1 MRNRSSRRLVVSL
14 AFACLLLQPAS
25 ADPTPASPVGDWS
38 FVTGKMGNNC
48 VLSGQM
54 SVSRKPDKA
63 LICRFTTDWSCETGF
78 MKSVQT
84 TQTCTARQAGQD
96 IVVTSKI
103 EKITR
108 SDPADLLGYMRANY
122 APDHFKLKINT
133 RGDEMRGLFHSY
145 GQAEVV
151 FRRHH
156 DLIG

>member
-1 MRNRSSRRLVVSL
+1 MKHKSSRRLIASL
-14 AFACLLLQPAS
+14 ALACLLLQPAL
-25 ADPTPASPVGDWS
+25 ADPAPSSPVGDWT
-38 FVTGKMGNNC
+38 FVTGKMGNKC
-48 VLSGQM
+48 VLSGRM
-54 SVSRKPDKA
+54 SLTRKPDKS
-63 LICRFTTDWSCETGF
+63 LICRFNTDWSCETGP

-84 TQTCTARQAGQD
+84 SQTCTASQAGQD

-103 EKITR
+103 EKIIK

-122 APDHFKLKINT
+122 APDHFKVKINA

-151 FRRHH
+151 FRKHH